1 MHQFLQHLLGQTKH
15 PLTIG
20 LSITALTVAGCSLAR
35 PDRTAKQ
42 SENQAQQNLV
52 TQSTPAEPPKELS
65 SSDAARVCRATAE
78 QMASHGKEPEAIEQ
92 YERSRKFDAH
102 QKGVARRL
110 AVLYDR
116 QGNNEKAT
124 AEYTIALK
132 ESPRDADLWNDY
144 GYFHYARS
152 RYEQAEDG
160 FRKGLKFDP
169 KHKRA
174 WMNLG
179 LVLGEQGKYDEAQQA
194 FEHAVSPAAAKNN
207 LAVILARNGETDR
220 ARKLFEQAAA
230 EDPSLQPPR
239 PLLAHLDREPAG
251 KVQQASFETEA
262 DQ

>member
-1 MHQFLQHLLGQTKH
+1 MHQLLKHLLGQTKQ
-15 PLTIG
+15 PFTIG

-35 PDRTAKQ
+35 PDKTAKQ

-65 SSDAARVCRATAE
+65 SSDAGRVCRATAE
-78 QMASHGKEPEAIEQ
+78 QMASHGKEQEAIEQ
-92 YERSRKFDAH
+92 YERARKFDPH
-102 QKGVARRL
+102 HKGVARRL

-116 QGNNEKAT
+116 QGNNEKAA
-124 AEYTIALK
+124 AEYAAAMK

-144 GYFHYARS
+144 GYFHYTRS
-152 RYEQAEDG
+152 RPEQAEDAL
-160 FRKGLKFDP
+160 RKALKLDSLN
-169 KHKRA
+169 KRA

-179 LVLGEQGKYDEAQQA
+179 LALGEQGKHDEALRA

-207 LAVILARNGETDR
+207 LAVILARSGETDR
-220 ARKLFEQAAA
+220 ARELFQQAAA

-251 KVQQASFETEA
+251 RVQQVSFETETE
-262 DQ
+262 Q